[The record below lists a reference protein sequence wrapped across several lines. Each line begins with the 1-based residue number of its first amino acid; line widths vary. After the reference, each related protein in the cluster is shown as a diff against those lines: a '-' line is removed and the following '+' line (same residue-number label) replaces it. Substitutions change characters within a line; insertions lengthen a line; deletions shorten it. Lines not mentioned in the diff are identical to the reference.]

1 MNYSVMVAAE
11 ILKYI
16 SVFLLSMVKF
26 FGGPLAG
33 VSMGLSF
40 GATLALTVA
49 GMMTSVF
56 IFSGIG
62 SFFSKWYAQQQ
73 RQKQKPIFT
82 KKNRRLVR
90 VWQRFG
96 MGGIA
101 FLTPIILT
109 PIIGTVVATVL
120 GAPQRH
126 ILVHM
131 LWSALFWG
139 VTLTFLVSQVGHLDL
154 PFLRR

>member
-1 MNYSVMVAAE
+1 MVAAE
-11 ILKYI
+11 ILKYV

-33 VSMGLSF
+33 VSMGLSL
-40 GATLALTVA
+40 GATMALTVA

-62 SFFSKWYAQQQ
+62 TFFSKWYAQQQ
-73 RQKQKPIFT
+73 RRQQKPVFT
-82 KKNRRLVR
+82 KKNRRIVR

-101 FLTPIILT
+101 FLTPVLLT

-120 GAPQRH
+120 GASQRH

-131 LWSALFWG
+131 LWSAVFWG
-139 VTLTFLVSQVGHLDL
+139 ITLTFLVAQLSTLNL
-154 PFLRR
+154 PFLPR

>member
-1 MNYSVMVAAE
+1 MVAAE

-16 SVFLLSMVKF
+16 SVYLLSMVKF

-33 VSMGLSF
+33 VSMGLSL
-40 GATLALTVA
+40 GMTVVLTVA

-62 SFFSKWYAQQQ
+62 TLFSKWYAQQQ
-73 RQKQKPIFT
+73 RLKQKPVFT

-101 FLTPIILT
+101 FLTPILLT

-120 GAPQRH
+120 GASQRH

-131 LWSALFWG
+131 LWSAVFWG
-139 VTLTFLVSQVGHLDL
+139 VTLTFLVTQVSHLNL
-154 PFLRR
+154 PFLNR

>member
-1 MNYSVMVAAE
+1 VVAE
-11 ILKYI
+11 VFKYI

-33 VSMGLSF
+33 VSMGLPF

-56 IFSGIG
+56 IFSKIG
-62 SFFSKWYAQQQ
+62 TFFSKWYAQQQ
-73 RQKQKPIFT
+73 RHKQKPIFT
-82 KKNRRLVR
+82 KKNRRLVK

-120 GAPQRH
+120 GASPRH

-139 VTLTFLVSQVGHLDL
+139 VTLTFLVSQVGHLKL
-154 PFLRR
+154 PFLHH

>member
-1 MNYSVMVAAE
+1 
-11 ILKYI
+11 
-16 SVFLLSMVKF
+16 MVKF

-33 VSMGLSF
+33 VSMGLSL
-40 GATLALTVA
+40 GATMALTVA

-62 SFFSKWYAQQQ
+62 TLFSKWYAEQQ
-73 RQKQKPIFT
+73 RQKQKPVFT
-82 KKNRRLVR
+82 KKNRRIVR

-96 MGGIA
+96 MVGIA
-101 FLTPIILT
+101 FLTPILLT

-120 GAPQRH
+120 GASQRH

-131 LWSALFWG
+131 LWSAVFWG
-139 VTLTFLVSQVGHLDL
+139 VTLTFLVSQVSTLNL
-154 PFLRR
+154 PFLHR

>member
-1 MNYSVMVAAE
+1 M
-11 ILKYI
+11 

-33 VSMGLSF
+33 VSLGLSL
-40 GATLALTVA
+40 GATMALTVA

-62 SFFSKWYAQQQ
+62 TLFSKWYAEQQ

-82 KKNRRLVR
+82 KKNRRIVR

-96 MGGIA
+96 MVGIA
-101 FLTPIILT
+101 FLTPILLT

-120 GAPQRH
+120 GASQRH

-131 LWSALFWG
+131 LWSAVFWG
-139 VTLTFLVSQVGHLDL
+139 VTLTFLVSQVSTLNL
-154 PFLRR
+154 PFLHR

>member
-1 MNYSVMVAAE
+1 MICLLVVATE
-11 ILKYI
+11 VLKYV

-33 VSMGLSF
+33 VSMGLPF

-56 IFSGIG
+56 IFSKIG
-62 SFFSKWYAQQQ
+62 TFFSKWYSQQQ
-73 RQKQKPIFT
+73 RQKQKPVFT

>member
-1 MNYSVMVAAE
+1 MNCLVVVAAE

-40 GATLALTVA
+40 WATIGLTVA
-49 GMMTSVF
+49 GMMTSVI

-62 SFFSKWYAQQQ
+62 TLFSKWYAQQQ
-73 RQKQKPIFT
+73 RQKQKPVFT

-101 FLTPIILT
+101 FLTPILLT

-131 LWSALFWG
+131 LWSALLWG
-139 VTLTFLVSQVGHLDL
+139 VTLTFLVTQVGDLNL
-154 PFLRR
+154 PFLHR

>member
-1 MNYSVMVAAE
+1 VVAAE

-33 VSMGLSF
+33 VSMGLSL
-40 GATLALTVA
+40 GATMALTVA

-62 SFFSKWYAQQQ
+62 TLFSKWYAEQQ
-73 RQKQKPIFT
+73 RQKQKPVFT
-82 KKNRRLVR
+82 KKNRRIVR

-96 MGGIA
+96 MVGIA
-101 FLTPIILT
+101 FLTPILLT

-120 GAPQRH
+120 GASQRH

-131 LWSALFWG
+131 LWSAVFWG
-139 VTLTFLVSQVGHLDL
+139 VTLTFLVSQVSTLNL
-154 PFLRR
+154 PFLHR

>member
-1 MNYSVMVAAE
+1 MVAAE